1 MLKNLTIRTKLL
13 VLVLG
18 TLLSLG
24 LVISTLAIKNTQEA
38 IIAGTYSKLFV
49 EESNKHA
56 EIIDYFTMLEGLLT
70 SMASD
75 VGTIE
80 AFNAF
85 EHGFNRLH
93 KEIHLDKAFI
103 TNEMHLDYESN
114 YLNKVAYD
122 VPGATPRRPVDQYL
136 PKNINAL
143 LAQYIFITKNP
154 APLESKNSLSY
165 NPLYDSSY
173 MQAHKKYHDSFRKYL
188 ESFGLYDIFLVDTHA
203 NVIYTNFKEKDFA
216 TNLLDGV
223 YKKSGLANVYKKAM
237 SLQASQIAFEDF
249 APYEPSYN
257 VPASFVGT
265 PLYVKGKKVGVL
277 IFQTPIEKINKI
289 MNFNNKYEKLSI
301 GKTDQSYLVGS
312 DFKMRSN
319 ARFVEHI
326 DNALVKKFHTTVGIL
341 EIKTDTTKMALK
353 DTTEAQKGLAKDV
366 NGKSVFNVYNVVTIF
381 NQTQWALV
389 TQVDEKEALAP
400 LTSLKKQI
408 FIVASIIFILISLIS
423 ITLSRVLVVYP
434 LERFQEGLFHFF
446 EFLNEQEDTIQ
457 EIHIK
462 SYDEIGLMSQQ
473 VNSAI
478 ANTTKNLEIKKE
490 EAWIQNGV
498 KELNF
503 LLVHAPFLKNTTAQ
517 SLRFI
522 CKLCRAEVG
531 ALYLFD
537 KESEKLN
544 FHIGYAFTDTQEKS
558 YSLGEGIVGE
568 VAQNK
573 EPLELQDIATSIL
586 SVNSAT
592 THLQP
597 NNVFVFP
604 LLYQETLYGVIE
616 VGTLTHYT
624 HREKEFFKAC
634 QKIIAT
640 AIATAT
646 QNGQVQELL
655 TQSDEA
661 NQSLK
666 LEQEKLEKA
675 NAYMEEQQQHLEI
688 ANTNMEEQQQQ
699 LEEANLNM
707 QEQRLALEVQ
717 NSDLEEAKKDLELSS
732 KYKSEFLAN
741 MSHELRTPLNA
752 IILLSQLLEKNR
764 NDNLNLDDIKKAK
777 TIFNSGNE
785 LLRLIND
792 ILDLSKVESGNMLV
806 HVDQFNSS
814 EFLQSISDL
823 FEESVKEKNLELLVV
838 DEYKGIIQSDK
849 DRVSQIVRNLI
860 SNALKFTTEGSITI
874 TITRLDDA
882 KTPVK
887 ISVKDT
893 GIGIPLTQQ
902 EQIFKAFTQADG
914 STTRKYGGTGLGLSI
929 SKEFSALLGGTIS
942 LISQEGEGSEFI
954 VKIANLDPS
963 QDTASHDIVTMDTP
977 VQENQL
983 VTDDRHILDSQSA
996 ILVIDDDIAFSE
1008 VVYENIK
1015 SHKHFALVAH
1025 NAKDGIALAK
1035 EHNISGIMLD
1045 LTLPDMDGIEVLRI
1059 LKSDVALKNIPIYI
1073 ISSKDKDETLF
1084 EKGAMGYGQKPLLSD
1099 DINRVVSELETF
1111 ISQTTTQ
1118 NISTST
1124 DSSLEEVSLEGLT
1137 ILVVDDDI
1145 KNIFVLDSALSEYK
1159 ADVLTAYNGQE
1170 ALDVLHSEANIDII
1184 LMDIM
1189 MPIMDGYEA
1198 ISAIRKDK
1206 NLQNMPIIAVTAKA
1220 MKEDRDKCL
1229 SIGADDFVSKPIDIE
1244 SLTKLIKVWS
1254 EKRK

>member
-38 IIAGTYSKLFV
+38 IIQGTYSKLFV

-56 EIIDYFTMLEGLLT
+56 EIINYFTMIQGLLT
-70 SMASD
+70 SLASD
-75 VGTIE
+75 VGTTE

-85 EHGFNRLH
+85 EHGFNTLH
-93 KEIHLDKAFI
+93 KEIHLDKTQIINA
-103 TNEMHLDYESN
+103 MQLDYESN
-114 YLNKVAYD
+114 YLNKIAYD
-122 VPGATPRRPVDQYL
+122 VPGANPRRSVEEYL

-154 APLESKNSLSY
+154 APLESKNSLIY

-173 MQAHKKYHDSFRKYL
+173 MQAHKKYHKSFRKYL
-188 ESFGLYDIFLVDTHA
+188 ENFGLYDIFLVDTNA

-216 TNLLDGV
+216 TNLLHGV
-223 YKKSGLANVYKKAM
+223 YKKSGLANVYKKAL

-257 VPASFVGT
+257 VPASFMAT

-277 IFQTPIEKINKI
+277 IFQTPIEKITKI
-289 MNFNNKYEKLSI
+289 MNFNNKYEESGL
-301 GKTDQSYLVGS
+301 GKTAQAYLVGS

-319 ARFVEHI
+319 ARFREDI

-341 EIKTDTTKMALK
+341 EVKTETTKMAFK
-353 DTTEAQKGLAKDV
+353 NTTSAQKSMAKDV
-366 NGKSVFNVYNVVTIF
+366 NGKSVFTVYDVVSIF
-381 NQTQWALV
+381 NQTQWAIV

-408 FIVASIIFILISLIS
+408 FIVASIMFVLISFIS
-423 ITLSRVLVVYP
+423 IILSRVLVVYP
-434 LERFQEGLFHFF
+434 LERFQKGLFHFF
-446 EFLNEQEDTIQ
+446 EFLNEREEHIQ
-457 EIHIK
+457 EIVIK
-462 SYDEIGLMSQQ
+462 SYDEIGIMSKQ

-478 ANTTKNLEIKKE
+478 ANTSKNLEIKKE
-490 EAWIQNGV
+490 DAWIQNGV

-503 LLVHAPFLKNTTAQ
+503 LLVHAPLLQDATAQ

-522 CKLCRAEVG
+522 CKLCQAEVG

-537 KESEKLN
+537 KKSEKLS
-544 FHIGYAFTDTQEKS
+544 FHIGYAFTDTEEKS
-558 YSLGEGIVGE
+558 YSLGEGIIGE

-573 EPLELQDIATSIL
+573 EPIELEDIATSVL

-655 TQSDEA
+655 TRSDKA
-661 NQSLK
+661 NKRLK

-806 HVDQFNSS
+806 HVDQFHSTD
-814 EFLQSISDL
+814 FLKSIVDL
-823 FEESVKEKNLELLVV
+823 FEASVQEKNLKLLVV
-838 DEYKGIIQSDK
+838 DEYKGIIKSDK

-874 TITRLDDA
+874 TINRIDDV

-954 VKIANLDPS
+954 VKIANLDVS
-963 QDTASHDIVTMDTP
+963 QDTAS
-977 VQENQL
+977 QENIH
-983 VTDDRHILDSQSA
+983 DDRDILDSQSA
-996 ILVIDDDIAFSE
+996 ILVIDDDVAFSE

-1015 SHKHFALVAH
+1015 SQQHFALVAH

-1059 LKSDVALKNIPIYI
+1059 LKSDAALKNIPIYI

-1099 DINRVVSELETF
+1099 DINRVVSELEAF
-1111 ISQTTTQ
+1111 ISQNTAQSTTTA
-1118 NISTST
+1118 T
-1124 DSSLEEVSLEGLT
+1124 DTSLEEVSLEGLT
-1137 ILVVDDDI
+1137 VLVVDDDI
-1145 KNIFVLDSALSEYK
+1145 KNIFVLDSALSEYH
-1159 ADVLTAYNGQE
+1159 ANVLTAYNGQE
-1170 ALDVLHSEANIDII
+1170 ALDVLHNDANIDII

-1189 MPIMDGYEA
+1189 MPVMDGYEA
-1198 ISAIRKDK
+1198 ISAIREDK

-1229 SIGADDFVSKPIDIE
+1229 STGADDFVSKPIDIE